1 MAGPVIHLLAARL
14 AQIALTLAILSFAM
28 FLLIGL
34 MPGDPIELAIAGD
47 PRLNAE
53 DAARLRA
60 LHGLDQPLLARYAAW
75 AGGLLEGRFGHSRL
89 FAQPVAQVIW
99 PALLSTLVLLG
110 AALLVAGAIGV
121 GLGLLA
127 AARPRAAPAV
137 DAIAILGQSAPSF
150 WLGILLIIGF
160 AVTLGWLPAGGTS
173 ETGGVLDAARFL
185 VLPVAT
191 LAIANLAS
199 YARHSAAAVG
209 ATLGEPWITAA
220 RARGNA
226 EGRLLLRH
234 ALPNASV
241 PILQVAAL
249 DAGALVGG
257 ALITETLF
265 ARPGMGKLIY
275 DAVMGNDTNLALVAL
290 LLVALVTMLAT
301 LAADLA
307 QRALDPRLGD
317 G

>member
-1 MAGPVIHLLAARL
+1 VAGAVIRLLATRL
-14 AQIALTLAILSFAM
+14 VQIAVTMAVLSFVM

-34 MPGDPIELAIAGD
+34 MPGDPIDLAIAGD
-47 PRLNAE
+47 PRLSAE
-53 DAARLRA
+53 DAVRLRA
-60 LHGLDQPLLARYAAW
+60 LHGIDQPLLARYAAW
-75 AGGLLEGRFGHSRL
+75 AGALLEGRFGHSRL
-89 FAQPVAQVIW
+89 FAQPVAAIII
-99 PALLSTLVLLG
+99 PALGSTLVLLG
-110 AALLVAGAIGV
+110 AALALAGGV
-121 GLGLLA
+121 GIALGLVA
-127 AARPRAAPAV
+127 AARPRLAPLV

-150 WLGILLIIGF
+150 WLGILLIILF

-173 ETGGVLDAARFL
+173 ETGGADALRFL

-191 LAIANLAS
+191 LAIANLAA
-199 YARHSAAAVG
+199 YARHAAAAVG
-209 ATLGEPWITAA
+209 AMLREPWVTAA
-220 RARGNA
+220 RARGNGEA
-226 EGRLLLRH
+226 RVLLRH
-234 ALPNASV
+234 AFPNAAV

-307 QRALDPRLGD
+307 QRALDPRLRD
-317 G
+317 A